1 MAKGMNDGQ
10 IRGKIKD
17 FTGGDVM
24 VIYYVGQEMK
34 VDTLQVSDAGVFVY
48 DVKIDEPSRAFLVF
62 ENYGCSVDLFLESG
76 MDADLDISFHTEKY
90 EESDIYVPRML
101 PTREIMPIAII
112 L

>member
-34 VDTLQVSDAGVFVY
+34 VDTLQEIG
-48 DVKIDEPSRAFLVF
+48 RAHV
-62 ENYGCSVDLFLESG
+62 
-76 MDADLDISFHTEKY
+76 
-90 EESDIYVPRML
+90 
-101 PTREIMPIAII
+101 
-112 L
+112 

>member
-1 MAKGMNDGQ
+1 
-10 IRGKIKD
+10 
-17 FTGGDVM
+17 
-24 VIYYVGQEMK
+24 MK

-76 MDADLDISFHTEKY
+76 MDADLDISFHTENMRKV
-90 EESDIYVPRML
+90 IFMFRML

-112 L
+112 S

>member
-1 MAKGMNDGQ
+1 M
-10 IRGKIKD
+10 KD

-62 ENYGCSVDLFLESG
+62 ENYGCSMDLFLK
-76 MDADLDISFHTEKY
+76 TEWTRTLTFLSIPKNMKRV
-90 EESDIYVPRML
+90 IFMFRML

-112 L
+112 S